1 MKENGLGSSKDTSTM
16 LHSVEILQRKL
27 SERAGTPFSD
37 ILNDR
42 IIEDAL
48 KAAKVTYRQRLF
60 TPIVT
65 LWAFLYQVLD
75 ADKSLS
81 NAVKQIHC

>member
-1 MKENGLGSSKDTSTM
+1 M
-16 LHSVEILQRKL
+16 LHSVEILKRKL

>member
-1 MKENGLGSSKDTSTM
+1 M
-16 LHSVEILQRKL
+16 LHSVEILKRKL
-27 SERAGTPFSD
+27 SERADTAFSD
-37 ILNDR
+37 ILNEAV
-42 IIEDAL
+42 IEAAL
-48 KAAKVTYRQRLF
+48 KAANVTYRKRLF

-81 NAVKQIHC
+81 NAVKQIQC

>member
-1 MKENGLGSSKDTSTM
+1 M
-16 LHSVEILQRKL
+16 LHSVEILKRKL
-27 SERAGTPFSD
+27 SERAGTPFSG

-42 IIEDAL
+42 IIEAAL
-48 KAAKVTYRQRLF
+48 KAANVSYRKRLF

-75 ADKSLS
+75 VDKSLS
-81 NAVKQIHC
+81 NAVKQIQC

>member
-1 MKENGLGSSKDTSTM
+1 MKENGLGSQKDTSTM
-16 LHSVEILQRKL
+16 LHSVEILKRKL
-27 SERAGTPFSD
+27 SERAGAPFSG
-37 ILNDR
+37 ILNDH
-42 IIEDAL
+42 IIEAAL
-48 KAAKVTYRQRLF
+48 KAANVTYRKRLF

-81 NAVKQIHC
+81 NAVKQIQC

>member
-1 MKENGLGSSKDTSTM
+1 M
-16 LHSVEILQRKL
+16 LHAAEILKRKL